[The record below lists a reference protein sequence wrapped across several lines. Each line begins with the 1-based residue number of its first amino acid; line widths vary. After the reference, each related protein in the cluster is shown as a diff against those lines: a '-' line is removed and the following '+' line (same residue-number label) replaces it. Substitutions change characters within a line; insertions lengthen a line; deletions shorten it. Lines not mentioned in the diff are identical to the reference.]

1 MSGTKN
7 LRNLK
12 YSEPIHTDVLI
23 IGAGLSG
30 LRAAWTAKST
40 EPRTDV
46 LLVDNQ
52 QMAQPGGSSFT
63 NGNSALGMQVPMND
77 HEREEF
83 VREALNLGP
92 GYVVEELIRILAEDA
107 RERFRDLDRLGFD
120 FDRHPDGSIKRYP
133 GCFSIPQRAVIFRDL
148 GKCYGL
154 LRKRAMDLGVRFLD
168 SHSLMELLTDNSR
181 CKGGLF
187 FDRCKKDITPIL
199 AKATIMASGGTA
211 SLYKYNLAGRGVEG
225 TSHVI
230 LDRAG
235 TRMENLRYLQ
245 FMWYS
250 LPDRQFFSF
259 KTLLNQDLVT
269 VSGPGRNAAPVC
281 LPCQSKE
288 FRLLIQERL
297 RHCPYGYGLKDSI
310 VDKTIAANL
319 IDNSGVLIS
328 TGDKGKGVMIAPF
341 AHASNGG
348 AVVDKNGMTSIRGL
362 FAVGECATGMH
373 GANRLGG
380 AMVMAT
386 QVFGHRAGCAAARLA
401 RKDGHQVKI
410 YCDGMKVFYQDLSER
425 ERVKIKVMEIL
436 QNYYAIDRDMN
447 KARFD
452 TLEIDTNDVKDWQA
466 GLFLRHY
473 LLISRNKRS
482 TRR

>member
-1 MSGTKN
+1 MFGTRD

-12 YSEPIHTDVLI
+12 YSEPIRTDVLI

-30 LRAAWTAKST
+30 LRAAWSAKGT

-52 QMAQPGGSSFT
+52 EMAQPGGSSFT
-63 NGNSALGMQVPMND
+63 NGNNALGMQVPMND
-77 HEREEF
+77 QEREEF
-83 VREALNLGP
+83 VREASNLGP

-107 RERFRDLDRLGFD
+107 RERFQDLDRLGFE

-133 GCFSIPQRAVIFRDL
+133 GCFSIQKRAVIFRDL
-148 GKCYGL
+148 GKCHGL
-154 LRKRAMDLGVRFLD
+154 LRKKAMDLGVRFLD

-187 FDRCKKDITPIL
+187 FDGCKKDITPIL

-230 LDRAG
+230 MDRAG

-281 LPCQSKE
+281 LPHESKE

-328 TGDKGKGVMIAPF
+328 MADKGKAVMIAPF

-348 AVVDKNGMTSIRGL
+348 AVVDNNGITSVKGL

-380 AMVMAT
+380 AMVTAT

-401 RKDGHQVKI
+401 RENGHRVQMSRK
-410 YCDGMKVFYQDLSER
+410 GMKTFYEDLSER
-425 ERVKIKVMEIL
+425 EKVKIEIREIL
-436 QNYYAIDRDMN
+436 QMYNGINRDMN
-447 KARFD
+447 EARLD
-452 TLEIDTNDVKDWQA
+452 TMEMDTNQVKDWHA
-466 GLFLRHY
+466 RLLCDY
-473 LLISRNKRS
+473 LLILKNVGL
-482 TRR
+482 

>member
-1 MSGTKN
+1 M
-7 LRNLK
+7 
-12 YSEPIHTDVLI
+12 
-23 IGAGLSG
+23 
-30 LRAAWTAKST
+30 
-40 EPRTDV
+40 
-46 LLVDNQ
+46 DNQ
-52 QMAQPGGSSFT
+52 EMPQPGGSSFT
-63 NGNSALGMQVPMND
+63 NRNNALGMQVPMND

-92 GYVVEELIRILAEDA
+92 GYVVEELVRILAEDA

-133 GCFSIPQRAVIFRDL
+133 GCFSIQERAVIFRDL
-148 GKCYGL
+148 GRCHGL
-154 LRKRAMDLGVRFLD
+154 LWKKVMDLGVRFLD

-181 CKGGLF
+181 CYGGLF
-187 FDRCKKDITPIL
+187 LDGAKVNITPVH
-199 AKATIMASGGTA
+199 ARATIIATGGTA
-211 SLYKYNLAGRGVEG
+211 SLYKYNLVGRGVEG

-230 LDRAG
+230 LDQAG
-235 TRMENLRYLQ
+235 ARMKNLRYLQ

-250 LPDRQFFSF
+250 LPDRHFFSF
-259 KTLLNQDLVT
+259 KTLLSQDRVT
-269 VSGPGRNAAPVC
+269 VSSPGRDVAPVC
-281 LPCQSKE
+281 LPCESKE
-288 FRLLIQERL
+288 FRLLIHERL

-328 TGDKGKGVMIAPF
+328 TGDNEQRVMIAPF

-348 AVVDKNGMTSIRGL
+348 AVVDKNGMTSLRGL

-380 AMVMAT
+380 AMVTAT
-386 QVFGHRAGCAAARLA
+386 QVFGHRAGYAAARLA
-401 RKDGHQVKI
+401 REDGHQVKTS
-410 YCDGMKVFYQDLSER
+410 CDGMKAFYEDLSER
-425 ERVKIKVMEIL
+425 ERVKIEVREIL
-436 QNYYAIDRDMN
+436 QMDYGINRDTN

-452 TLEIDTNDVKDWQA
+452 TSEIDTNDVKDWQA
-466 GLFLRHY
+466 KLFLKQY